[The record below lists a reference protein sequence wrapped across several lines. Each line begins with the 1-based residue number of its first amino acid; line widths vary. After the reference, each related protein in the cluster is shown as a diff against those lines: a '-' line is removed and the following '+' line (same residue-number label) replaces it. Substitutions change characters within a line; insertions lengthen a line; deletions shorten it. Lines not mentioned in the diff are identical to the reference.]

1 MARISGTWNSLFM
14 ASDNMTRIGEN
25 GDLRLFIRKIS
36 ILQNGSL
43 KFDFH
48 FMVQGECVAVTMVC
62 EKTETNGEFTVAYE
76 GENRVRVSETDYRM
90 YVIFYMENIKN
101 GTKTHVLAFYGRTPK
116 FDKSYLKRFENICKK
131 YGLDSQ
137 NIIDLIDQGRLPAL
151 AQKGSREGRIA
162 AWCAWH
168 RRLEDWDG
176 ESGGGSA
183 SHLTSPC
190 LPR

>member
-1 MARISGTWNSLFM
+1 M

-101 GTKTHVLAFYGRTPK
+101 GTKTHVLAFY
-116 FDKSYLKRFENICKK
+116 DICKK